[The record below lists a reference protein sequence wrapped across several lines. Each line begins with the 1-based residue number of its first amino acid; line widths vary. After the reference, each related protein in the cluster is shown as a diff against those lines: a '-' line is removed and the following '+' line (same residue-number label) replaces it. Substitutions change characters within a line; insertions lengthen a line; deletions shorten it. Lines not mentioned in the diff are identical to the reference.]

1 MPGSSPGMTEGGR
14 LDLLHTLNPCRAH
27 HDGFDQDLVG
37 VEVEVVRGLGVG
49 VACARAPGAR
59 VAPVLD
65 AVALDPV
72 AALFHQVNR
81 AGKWPGM
88 DLEVFQRG
96 QRLLS

>member
-49 VACARAPGAR
+49 ASCA
-59 VAPVLD
+59 
-65 AVALDPV
+65 
-72 AALFHQVNR
+72 
-81 AGKWPGM
+81 
-88 DLEVFQRG
+88 
-96 QRLLS
+96 